1 MHTKHKTIAVTGIKT
16 AGLADGEFIGWASTF
31 GNIDA
36 QGDRVMPGAFAKS
49 IDAMASGA
57 VVPIAWE
64 HLTTDPRNLVG
75 EIKSARETDEGLEI
89 HAKLDLDSE
98 FGAAAYRQV
107 KARRVS
113 ALSIGYG
120 VRQATKAADGA
131 QELVDLDLMEV
142 SLVSRPANDRATIT
156 ASKSGTDGTRESAI
170 VIARR
175 AIENL
180 TKAADDNADDE
191 APAYDEDA
199 LDKTHGQRL
208 LDALATATEAAE
220 AIVKAAE
227 DDGRDLSREETAEVV
242 KRLRYIDATKRE
254 IQDWADMDPAGRH
267 GIQAQ
272 QDLIGHQ
279 KCTEAEFVDRWG
291 TYDAPAKAL
300 MTFDATDV
308 GIVGKKTTT
317 TTGQEATSMNSSAP
331 RFLTFGAGRKAAA
344 ETISKA
350 ITGRG
355 DKAGDIH
362 TDPLAMAGGS
372 LGMSTGTKSL
382 TASGQIVS
390 DVPMSPT
397 PIPAGRPAT
406 SLLDV
411 LPVTTRATPTWRYLR
426 QTVRDLNAAPV
437 APGAEKPTSDVTVQT
452 IDGKAVVIAHLSNE
466 VDKFVLADNAALS
479 QFVATE
485 LVYGLDVALQAQ
497 ILSGSG
503 TGENLT
509 GLLNTSGVQVTA
521 FASNILTSVRRAITS
536 AEAQGYQLGVLV
548 MSPTDWETV
557 ELAAVA
563 TDAAVAFNGAPV
575 DLQERKLWGL
585 RVVLNGAL
593 PAKTALALDPSAVS
607 VDVVGRQVDVEW
619 DGSGELFSRNALR
632 LRVEGRFGLSV
643 YQPAAVYKVGTAA

>member
-1 MHTKHKTIAVTGIKT
+1 MHTKHKTVAVTGIKT
-16 AGLADGEFIGWASTF
+16 SGLADGEFIGWASTF

-49 IDAMASGA
+49 IDAMASGT

-156 ASKSGTDGTRESAI
+156 ASKSGTDVESDLAY
-170 VIARR
+170 VRR
-175 AIENL
+175 IFERV
-180 TKAADDNADDE
+180 TKADE
-191 APAYDEDA
+191 VNVPDKPAEGYDEDA

-208 LDALATATEAAE
+208 LDALEAATEAAL

-227 DDGRDLSREETAEVV
+227 DEGRALSQDDMGELA
-242 KRLRYIDATKRE
+242 KRARYIYGTKRQ
-254 IQDWADMDPAGRH
+254 IQDWADMDPASRH

-272 QDLIGHQ
+272 HDLIMRQ
-279 KCTEAEFVDRWG
+279 KCTSDEFHDRWG
-291 TYDAPAKAL
+291 TYDAPAAAL
-300 MTFDATDV
+300 MTFDAAYV

-317 TTGQEATSMNSSAP
+317 TRTGQEASTVNSSAP

-344 ETISKA
+344 ETIAKV